1 MELKELATQY
11 FTTFSS
17 KDINGLDAM
26 FTDDVVLRDWESSAE
41 GRTDVLAANQVIF
54 DAVETIEVTPLAIYQ
69 EMDTI
74 TAEISILIDGTDTLL
89 VVDVIT
95 FVDGKISNIRA
106 YRGY

>member
-26 FTDDVVLRDWESSAE
+26 YTDDVVLRDWETSAV

-74 TAEISILIDGTDTLL
+74 TAELSVLIDGTDTLL
-89 VVDVIT
+89 VIDVFT

-106 YRGY
+106 YRG

>member
-26 FTDDVVLRDWESSAE
+26 YTDDVVLRDWETSAV
-41 GRTDVLAANQVIF
+41 GRTDVLAANQTIF
-54 DAVETIEVTPLAIYQ
+54 DGVETIEVTPLAIYQ

-74 TAEISILIDGTDTLL
+74 TAELSVLIDGTDTLL

-106 YRGY
+106 YRG

>member
-17 KDINGLDAM
+17 KDINGLDVM
-26 FTDDVVLRDWESSAE
+26 FTDDVVLRDWETSAV

-54 DAVETIEVTPLAIYQ
+54 DGVETIEVTPLAIYQ

-74 TAEISILIDGTDTLL
+74 TAELSLLIDGTDTLL

-106 YRGY
+106 YRG